1 VRFAACDAIP
11 IAVVDPVVSGIEE
24 SSGISGDCLPEIN
37 QCQHVL
43 AVLGDRRAMDVSTP
57 INQHQCQYS
66 HCGLH
71 ELLFGART
79 ANDVTCKI
87 RS

>member
-11 IAVVDPVVSGIEE
+11 IAVVNTVIPGKEE
-24 SSGISGDCLPEIN
+24 SSRISGDCLPEIE
-37 QCQHVL
+37 QCEHVP

-66 HCGLH
+66 HSGLH
-71 ELLFGART
+71 ELLLGART
-79 ANDVTCKI
+79 TNDVTCKI